1 MQGNVASYKSQI
13 KALED
18 KCTNYNVTI
27 GKHEQSIMMLKD
39 ETLAAQTRL
48 SRAEVQ
54 LENIRHERQ
63 LLRDSEGRLLKER
76 EVYQRERQTQA
87 LLKADMESIKAS
99 LERVQAEGQL
109 RAEQRL
115 DDANREC
122 AALRRRLQEEQDR
135 FRELAAHLERQ
146 LATTQDRLKEERELK
161 ERLGTELEQAK
172 EIEAQNSQKIEELS
186 NFILFNLFNLV

>member
-1 MQGNVASYKSQI
+1 MI
-13 KALED
+13 
-18 KCTNYNVTI
+18 
-27 GKHEQSIMMLKD
+27 LKD
-39 ETLAAQTRL
+39 EALAAQTRL

-54 LENIRHERQ
+54 LENLRQERQ

-87 LLKADMESIKAS
+87 LLRADVESIKAS

-115 DDANREC
+115 DDATREC

-135 FRELAAHLERQ
+135 S
-146 LATTQDRLKEERELK
+146 
-161 ERLGTELEQAK
+161 
-172 EIEAQNSQKIEELS
+172 I
-186 NFILFNLFNLV
+186 

>member
-1 MQGNVASYKSQI
+1 MI
-13 KALED
+13 
-18 KCTNYNVTI
+18 
-27 GKHEQSIMMLKD
+27 LKD
-39 ETLAAQTRL
+39 ETLSAQSRL

-54 LENIRHERQ
+54 LENLRHERQ

-76 EVYQRERQTQA
+76 EVYQRERQTHT
-87 LLKADMESIKAS
+87 LLRADMESIKCS

-146 LATTQDRLKEERELK
+146 LVTVQERLKEEQELN
-161 ERLGTELEQAK
+161 ERLRTELEQVK
-172 EIEAQNSQKIEELS
+172 EAEVQSSQKVEELGS
-186 NFILFNLFNLV
+186 ILFKV